1 MGIHVPYHKNKYNC
15 ETLLKSTELYLT
27 QSDIDRSLYEWI
39 RALENEE
46 EGDNEMRQKVEALI
60 QIGQEE
66 GVKSVVAEKSKG
78 LLCMLDFMTEK
89 KALGEEVLR
98 AHEIFI
104 PFQHSALRTRDTVVR
119 EELSRE
125 EGISNIKSA
134 ITSIESLF
142 EKCKQFLALEPTE
155 DEFSGCILAFGPD
168 PFSDD
173 LDQASLATM
182 LEQVVEQDPCLMLH
196 TNSSFC

>member
-46 EGDNEMRQKVEALI
+46 EEENEMRQKVEALI

-66 GVKSVVAEKSKG
+66 GVKSMVAEKSKG

-89 KALGEEVLR
+89 QALGEEVLR

-104 PFQHSALRTRDTVVR
+104 PLQHSALRTRDTVVR
-119 EELSRE
+119 
-125 EGISNIKSA
+125 
-134 ITSIESLF
+134 
-142 EKCKQFLALEPTE
+142 
-155 DEFSGCILAFGPD
+155 
-168 PFSDD
+168 
-173 LDQASLATM
+173 
-182 LEQVVEQDPCLMLH
+182 
-196 TNSSFC
+196 